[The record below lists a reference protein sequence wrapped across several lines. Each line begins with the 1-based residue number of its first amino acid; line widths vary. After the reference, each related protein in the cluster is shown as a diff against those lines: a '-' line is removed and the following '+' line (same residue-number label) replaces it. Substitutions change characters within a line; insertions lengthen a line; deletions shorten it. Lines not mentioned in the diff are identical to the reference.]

1 MKPIRELPCVCPDGA
16 LQSCQNTET
25 QHIPLQASTNTLTI
39 ENEALNKDGE
49 IGFSYGV
56 YVSTPSHPHFLSSS
70 SKKVKSC
77 CQITPCLTLTLT
89 DHSLWFGVLFDTQQE

>member
-1 MKPIRELPCVCPDGA
+1 MKPIRELPCVCSDGA

-70 SKKVKSC
+70 SKKSQVLLSNNSLLN
-77 CQITPCLTLTLT
+77 T
-89 DHSLWFGVLFDTQQE
+89 HSDRPLALVWCAI